1 MPPNKGKRLNCL
13 FRCTTRPIIIFI
25 FILTMPI
32 TKNKIHNKKR
42 KRTKQS
48 DRFNGPIITHQ
59 RQLNAEALYALL
71 NFDEI
76 E

>member
-1 MPPNKGKRLNCL
+1 
-13 FRCTTRPIIIFI
+13 
-25 FILTMPI
+25 MPI